1 MAKAFLGKS
10 VRSDWFFLDKDRFHG
25 NGPSRL
31 FFFWSKVSKF
41 KICNQDSVK
50 MWMLLFFTARL
61 PEKAK
66 KIEIFGEISPK
77 TGIETN
83 IQSER
88 VLSHW
93 RSVNSWCRNRLWC
106 LKAVCK
112 QQSHHTHLHGHIAW
126 AFSCLIN
133 MTDSRKVPS
142 KNLLKPNQFAAERV
156 SHRFHNFTQQY
167 KNSQNTIVVTE
178 ESSVNCKRERKSK
191 TTVNLNPHLY
201 KRSFSIN
208 SRPYQQIED
217 KMSEKKIIMS
227 RKTNLCN
234 GEKSFYFFY
243 DEN

>member
-1 MAKAFLGKS
+1 
-10 VRSDWFFLDKDRFHG
+10 
-25 NGPSRL
+25 
-31 FFFWSKVSKF
+31 
-41 KICNQDSVK
+41 
-50 MWMLLFFTARL
+50 MLPFFTARL

-66 KIEIFGEISPK
+66 NIEIFGEISPK
-77 TGIETN
+77 TGIKKTN

-112 QQSHHTHLHGHIAW
+112 QQSHHKHLHGHIAW

-178 ESSVNCKRERKSK
+178 ESSMNCKRERNSK
-191 TTVNLNPHLY
+191 TTVNLNLHLY

-208 SRPYQQIED
+208 LRPYQ
-217 KMSEKKIIMS
+217 
-227 RKTNLCN
+227 
-234 GEKSFYFFY
+234 
-243 DEN
+243 